1 MEPSAGDRL
10 VSIAVT
16 VQQALAR
23 AGVVYKVREHTATE
37 TLEEAARTCGVSS
50 RRFVRAVLLKDARG
64 PILVVLPLTHLID
77 FQALEGLLG
86 RRPVPASA
94 DETVAAF
101 PDCEPGTVPP
111 LGAVYGIETLI
122 DPSVYDSEDLCFEPG
137 VHDMVVH
144 IRRSGFRRL
153 QAGVRVAGCAQATNK
168 LQGGTAGGSGS
179 ELCVPEGIDLDSMV
193 ASFTPAPEVRRHIE
207 ELYELPPMPA
217 VAQRILQLRADPVAS
232 AESLAEVVELDP
244 SLSAQVVRYASSPF
258 FGYRGKLESIRDA
271 IARVLGFDMVASM
284 ALGLAA
290 GRAFRNPPDGP
301 LGMRAFWRHST
312 YCAALVQALAKAMPA
327 GSQPRSRPGIAYLAG
342 LLHNFGF
349 LLMGHLFQ
357 PEFFLLNKLVAAN
370 PETPVTAIEKRVLC
384 MGQARDV
391 LCMGHPSIG
400 AWLTHSWKL
409 PDEVTVTVCEH
420 HNEDY
425 DGEYAAYPNLV
436 LVANRLL
443 RRHGIGDEI
452 PEPPPEALLA
462 RLGLAPERTEEILET
477 LMASGLSLDVIAR
490 YLAA

>member
-1 MEPSAGDRL
+1 M
-10 VSIAVT
+10 SIAAT

-23 AGVVYKVREHTATE
+23 ADVVYEVRGHTATE
-37 TLEEAARTCGVSS
+37 SLEEAARTCGVSF
-50 RRFVRAVLLKDARG
+50 RRFVRAVLLKDAHG
-64 PILVVLPLTHLID
+64 PLLVVLPLTYLID
-77 FQALEGLLG
+77 FHALEGLLG

-111 LGAVYGIETLI
+111 LGAIYGIETLV

-137 VHDMVVH
+137 VHNVVVH

-153 QAGVRVAGCAQATNK
+153 QAGARVAGCAQAASE

-179 ELCVPEGIDLDSMV
+179 ELRVPEGLDLDSMV

-217 VAQRILQLRADPVAS
+217 VAQRILQLRADPAAS

-258 FGYRGKLESIRDA
+258 FSYRGKLESIRDA
-271 IARVLGFDMVASM
+271 IVRVLGFDMVASM

-312 YCAALVQALAKAMPA
+312 YCAALVQTLAKAMPA
-327 GSQPRSRPGIAYLAG
+327 GSRPRPGIAYLAG

-400 AWLTHSWKL
+400 AWLTHSWRL

-425 DGEYAAYPNLV
+425 DGEHAAYPNLV

-452 PEPPPEALLA
+452 LEPPPEALLA
-462 RLGLAPERTEEILET
+462 RLGLVPERTEEILEA
-477 LMASGLSLDVIAR
+477 LMASGSSLDVIVR

>member
-23 AGVVYKVREHTATE
+23 AGVVYKVRGHTATE

-111 LGAVYGIETLI
+111 LGTVYGIETLI

-153 QAGVRVAGCAQATNK
+153 QAGVRVAGCAQATSE
-168 LQGGTAGGSGS
+168 LQGETAGGSGS
-179 ELCVPEGIDLDSMV
+179 ELRVPEGIDLDSMV

-207 ELYELPPMPA
+207 EIYELPPMPA

-232 AESLAEVVELDP
+232 AESLAAVVELDP

-312 YCAALVQALAKAMPA
+312 YCAALVQTLAKAMPA
-327 GSQPRSRPGIAYLAG
+327 ESRPRPGIAYLAG

-409 PDEVTVTVCEH
+409 PDEVTITVCEH